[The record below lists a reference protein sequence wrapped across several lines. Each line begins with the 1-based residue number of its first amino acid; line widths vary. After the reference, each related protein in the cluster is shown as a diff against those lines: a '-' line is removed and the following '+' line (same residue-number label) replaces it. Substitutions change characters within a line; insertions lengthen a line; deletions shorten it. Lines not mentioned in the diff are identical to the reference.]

1 MAEKS
6 IEGGEFGID
15 GCGSETL
22 LQESGFPLG
31 SGMGVDGFAAEPAGE
46 LLEIAEI
53 FFDGGRAMFLIDELT
68 AVAINHFRFYV
79 LA

>member
-15 GCGSETL
+15 GCGGEAL
-22 LQESGFPLG
+22 FQEGGFPFG
-31 SGMGVDGFAAEPAGE
+31 GGMGVDGFAAEPARK

-68 AVAINHFRFYV
+68 AVAVKHFRFYV